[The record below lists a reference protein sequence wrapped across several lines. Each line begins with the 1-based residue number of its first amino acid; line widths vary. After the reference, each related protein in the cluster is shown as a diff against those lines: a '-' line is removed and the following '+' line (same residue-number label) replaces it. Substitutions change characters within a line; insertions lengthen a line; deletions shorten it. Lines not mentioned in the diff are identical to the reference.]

1 MREHQKEGNLESFE
15 ACSQGAGRG
24 MSRRVAK
31 HAFSLADHIKATEG
45 VECRKEVD
53 ETGEKRG
60 GHGGGRIVQEGQAGG
75 PHVRLRWWTRGEP
88 RRWPHEA
95 RG

>member
-1 MREHQKEGNLESFE
+1 MREHRKEGNLESFD

-45 VECRKEVD
+45 VECRKEVY
-53 ETGEKRG
+53 ETGENG
-60 GHGGGRIVQEGQAGG
+60 EAMAAGG
-75 PHVRLRWWTRGEP
+75 
-88 RRWPHEA
+88 
-95 RG
+95 